1 MGFRKGKKA
10 RFGGAKWRPEKLS
23 TIAPAGAQHSG
34 GHSHGIPI
42 TGSRPGALRRSVDV
56 PAAAAGQARRR
67 AYRRMKTKAYAVSQ
81 RVRKRV
87 EEIFGWMK
95 TVGDLARTRFV
106 GRWKILQ
113 EMLVTGAAYNLLR
126 LVRLTTPATG

>member
-1 MGFRKGKKA
+1 MVPHVPVR
-10 RFGGAKWRPEKLS
+10 
-23 TIAPAGAQHSG
+23 
-34 GHSHGIPI
+34 SHC
-42 TGSRPGALRRSVDV
+42 RLRADDE
-56 PAAAAGQARRR
+56 AGQARRR
-67 AYRRMKTKAYAVSQ
+67 AYRRMKTKGYAVSQ
-81 RVRKRV
+81 RLRKRV

-126 LVRLTTPATG
+126 LVRLVPAETARPAG